1 MALWGNKDLVTNA
14 GTIGI
19 AYTNGLVTGAG
30 TTFVTA
36 GVSAGDVLVV
46 GAGATFG
53 YAIVESVTDATSLTI
68 VDTAGLVDP
77 AADVPAGATYA
88 ITQEPLYTL
97 GDSTYRAPESKN
109 VGFSTSPVF
118 TGVFGVDEIEIG
130 IANTATG
137 DARKYAPPHTGWVG
151 VTTYIDMHGNL
162 RVKTEVLVA
171 GGISTA
177 AGTDNTADD
186 PQYPNT

>member
-19 AYTNGLVTGAG
+19 AYTNGLVTGNT
-30 TTFVTA
+30 TTFDA
-36 GVSAGDVLVV
+36 SGVSAGDVLVV

-53 YAIVESVTDATSLTI
+53 YAIVESVDSNTELTI

-97 GDSTYRAPESKN
+97 GDSTYRAPESKTS
-109 VGFSTSPVF
+109 GFSTSPVF
-118 TGVFGVDEIEIG
+118 TGVFGVDSTEVS

-137 DARKYAPPHTGWVG
+137 DARKYAPAHSGWVG
-151 VTTYIDMHGNL
+151 VTTYIDMHGRL

-171 GGISTA
+171 GGISN
-177 AGTDNTADD
+177 DNAADD
-186 PQYPNT
+186 TEYPNT